1 MTDITSPG
9 EQVTLD
15 GDPFSQEILSDPIP
29 FDRLVRETAPLVHL
43 KEHGVWATGRH
54 AEAEAAFRD
63 WGTFSSAYGTGIT
76 NIRRQENWREPSV
89 ILEVDPPEHS
99 RTRAVMSRVL
109 SPATVAKLRD
119 RFRAEAETMVGALLE
134 RREFDATKDLAEAFP
149 LKVLPDAVGMAEE
162 GREHLLPYAN
172 LNFQAMGPRNG
183 LYEEAVAHAG
193 RAPEHVA
200 WQMRREAL
208 APEGIGAE
216 IYAAADAGKI
226 TDHEAAM
233 LVRSFLSAGVD
244 TTVFGLGFALHAL
257 AVHPEQW
264 DLLRKDPALARH
276 AFEETLRWKA
286 PSPIIGRTTRTPTE
300 FGGVRLGAQEK
311 VLLFLGAANRDPRR
325 WENPDAFDITRRT
338 AGHLAFGVGIHGCVG
353 QMMARLEA
361 ESVLGAVAR
370 LVRRIELTAAP
381 RIKYSNWLRGF
392 TELPVRVEAA

>member
-1 MTDITSPG
+1 
-9 EQVTLD
+9 
-15 GDPFSQEILSDPIP
+15 
-29 FDRLVRETAPLVHL
+29 
-43 KEHGVWATGRH
+43 
-54 AEAEAAFRD
+54 
-63 WGTFSSAYGTGIT
+63 
-76 NIRRQENWREPSV
+76 
-89 ILEVDPPEHS
+89 
-99 RTRAVMSRVL
+99 
-109 SPATVAKLRD
+109 
-119 RFRAEAETMVGALLE
+119 MVGALLE
-134 RREFDATKDLAEAFP
+134 RREFDAAKDLAEAFP

-183 LYEEAVAHAG
+183 LYDEAVAHVG

-216 IYAAADAGKI
+216 IYAAADAEKI

-244 TTVFGLGFALHAL
+244 TTIFGIGFALHAL
-257 AVHPEQW
+257 AVHPDQW

-300 FGGVRLGAQEK
+300 FGGVRLGAEEK

-325 WENPDAFDITRRT
+325 WENPDVFDITRRAT
-338 AGHLAFGVGIHGCVG
+338 GHLAFGVGVHGCVG

-370 LVRRIELTAAP
+370 LVRRIELTAEP

-392 TELPVRVEAA
+392 TELPVRVDPA